1 MKQTLTRVAMA
12 LVLFGIAFAWQSSN
26 ADDEK
31 AGLTTR
37 TETDAKQLELIERIE
52 ALEKRLEKLEA
63 ESRPIRQAD
72 HRDTPDV
79 AKPDMLPS
87 VATDED
93 HEGARKTNGQT
104 WRIRM
109 LSHRRSA
116 DGPR

>member
-1 MKQTLTRVAMA
+1 MKRSLTQVAIA
-12 LVLFGIAFAWQSSN
+12 LILFGIAFTWQSSN

-31 AGLTTR
+31 ADATAR
-37 TETDAKQLELIERIE
+37 TEADAKQLELIERIE

-63 ESRPIRQAD
+63 ERMPIRQAD
-72 HRDTPDV
+72 HRELPYVPTPGT
-79 AKPDMLPS
+79 LPPGGP
-87 VATDED
+87 DED
-93 HEGARKTNGQT
+93 YTGFKNTNGQT

>member
-1 MKQTLTRVAMA
+1 MKRSLTLAAISLT
-12 LVLFGIAFAWQSSN
+12 LFGVAFAWQSSN

-31 AGLTTR
+31 ADLTVGSEATS
-37 TETDAKQLELIERIE
+37 KQLELIERIE

-63 ESRPIRQAD
+63 ETMPIRQAD
-72 HRDTPDV
+72 HRDGSYAPTPGL
-79 AKPDMLPS
+79 LPP
-87 VATDED
+87 VATEED
-93 HEGARKTNGQT
+93 DDGARKTNGQT

>member
-1 MKQTLTRVAMA
+1 MKRSLTLVAIA
-12 LVLFGIAFAWQSSN
+12 LILFGVAFTWQSSN

-31 AGLTTR
+31 ADASAQ
-37 TETDAKQLELIERIE
+37 TEADTKQLELLERIE

-63 ESRPIRQAD
+63 ETMPIRQAD
-72 HRDTPDV
+72 HRVTPYV
-79 AKPDMLPS
+79 PTPGTLPPA
-87 VATDED
+87 ATDED
-93 HEGARKTNGQT
+93 YEGARKTNGQT